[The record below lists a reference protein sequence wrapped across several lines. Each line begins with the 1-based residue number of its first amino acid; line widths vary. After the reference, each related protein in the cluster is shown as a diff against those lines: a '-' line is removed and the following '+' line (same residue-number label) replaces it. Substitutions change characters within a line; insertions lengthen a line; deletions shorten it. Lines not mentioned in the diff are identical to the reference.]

1 MKQSLPKDLILLS
14 IITGLTACGGGGG
27 GGGSSSSGGGSTPA
41 PTGQAPTVSVEERIV
56 VSAGQS
62 VTLTATASDPDGDT
76 ISYSWQQQNDTAV
89 NNRSGFDSA
98 EASFSAP
105 DYVTTLNFTVTASAN
120 GQSDQ
125 DSILVIVVEDTAS
138 AIFVDSDYAGTSD
151 GSIDAPYT
159 DLASIL
165 DETLNDNLDKDFYLN
180 TPTSGSYSLWL
191 DDLRSIF
198 NNISLYGGYADD
210 WSRDPINHQTPV
222 VADGRIGLQFENG
235 SEFIEIS
242 GLNLEVTQQD
252 ADANGSA
259 AGLNISR
266 SSAEFIVR
274 HNTIIVADSPAD
286 SSAFLNAGVVAYEVN
301 TFRLLNNKIEAGDA
315 AASGNQS
322 PRTSGVGSDGN
333 DGEDGRVGL
342 NITGGDGASGST
354 GWNGGRGGNAGNT
367 SFEAGES
374 GEKGAGRNTTPIAAG
389 GCGGGGGAAGSNQDV
404 IRTGGSGCEGEN
416 GARGPGGRGSS
427 GYGTLNGFG
436 FFEASQG
443 TSGGVGYSGAGGGGG
458 GGGGSGALGANGGAG
473 GGGGE
478 GGGGGAGGFGANSG
492 GASMGVYLVGG
503 DLNEVSD
510 NEIIAGDGGNGG
522 IGGRGASGGEGG
534 DGGTGADG
542 NDFGGNAFGGKGG
555 NGGNGGKG
563 GEGGQGGS
571 GGGGPSF
578 GIFLAANTPATI
590 QNNQITTGEAGA
602 GGSANYTDEAQAAG
616 KGGWSVGIFD
626 GDTSDSSSVIE
637 QNNSFTLGQA
647 GADGNPSEGEGTRQE
662 TNL

>member
-27 GGGSSSSGGGSTPA
+27 GGGSSSSGGGSAPA

-105 DYVTTLNFTVTASAN
+105 DHVTTLNFTVTAAAN

-138 AIFVDSDYAGTSD
+138 AIFVDSDFTGTPD

-165 DETLNDNLDKDFYLN
+165 DQTLNDNLDKDFYLN
-180 TPTSGSYSLWL
+180 TPASGAYSLWL
-191 DDLRSIF
+191 DNFRSIF
-198 NNISLYGGYADD
+198 NNVSVYGGYADD
-210 WSRDPINHQTPV
+210 WSRDPINNQTPV
-222 VADGRIGLQFENG
+222 MTDGRIGLQFENS

-252 ADANGSA
+252 AGLIGSA
-259 AGLNISR
+259 AGVNISR
-266 SSAEFIVR
+266 SSGEFIVR
-274 HNTIIVADSPAD
+274 YNTITVADSPAD
-286 SSAFLNAGVVAYEVN
+286 SNALLNAGVVAYDVS
-301 TFRLLNNKIEAGDA
+301 TFRLLNNRIEAGNA
-315 AASGNQS
+315 VSGNNVTA
-322 PRTSGVGSDGN
+322 RTSGVGSDGN
-333 DGEDGRVGL
+333 DGEDGRVGF
-342 NITGGDGASGST
+342 NTTGGDGASGTT

-367 SFEAGES
+367 SFEAGDS

-389 GCGGGGGAAGSNQDV
+389 GCGGGGGAAGSNQGV

-443 TSGGVGYSGAGGGGG
+443 SQGLTGYSGAGGGGG

-492 GASMGVYLVGG
+492 GASMGIYLVGG
-503 DLNEVSD
+503 DMNEIAD
-510 NEIIAGDGGNGG
+510 NEIIAGNGGIGG
-522 IGGRGASGGEGG
+522 IGGRGALGGEGG
-534 DGGTGADG
+534 SGGEGADG

-555 NGGNGGKG
+555 NGGKGGKG

-590 QNNQITTGEAGA
+590 QNNQITTGEAGD

-647 GADGNPSEGEGTRQE
+647 GADGNPSEGEGIRQE